1 VFVLQ
6 RSGKTFSQKLLL
18 ARAKKY
24 SESRDKAGHIKTKK
38 EGEKICFVC
47 GWDFSSKDLELL
59 RFLHAE
65 CWKEYRKRGILY
77 PMPDNV

>member
-1 VFVLQ
+1 VLQ
-6 RSGKTFSQKLLL
+6 RSGKTFSQKLLI

-24 SESRDKAGHIKTKK
+24 SESRDKAGHTPVKRET
-38 EGEKICFVC
+38 ICFVC

-59 RFLHAE
+59 GFLHAE
-65 CWKEYRKRGILY
+65 CWKEYRKRGFLY